1 MKLLGHT
8 VGVVAQLDECEDAG
22 CVRGGILTPATAMGP
37 ALLRRLTENGEVK
50 FEISPKVGDSGT
62 TDVVPS
68 AETGSQQHSRM

>member
-1 MKLLGHT
+1 MIAH
-8 VGVVAQLDECEDAG
+8 VVVMLSQLDECEDAG
-22 CVRGGILTPATAMGP
+22 CVKGGILTPASAMGP

-62 TDVVPS
+62 TEAVPS